1 MTDYRQFATGVFGR
15 PTNKT
20 AIGWSGDASRDYLS
34 STLFIAAL
42 FHGVVIMGV
51 TFTSGDDLFR
61 SEDATSLE
69 VVLLTNDY
77 EDLAEPE
84 HASYLAEKNLTG
96 AGTTQEDV
104 PVKVAYGQ
112 KLEQVMPGPEQDGT
126 MDYREQG
133 QRKPTEQ
140 LMLDSNEAAEVIAML
155 EKQAETDPD
164 ILMRTGLSGE
174 SNPIEVMADPDE
186 VTQLRSPRP
195 RELIISANT
204 RESRIAGYLDGW
216 KRKVERV
223 GTINFPKVAKSGAAS
238 RNPTLEVA
246 IAADGNL
253 EEVRLLSSSG
263 NRQLDQAAMDIL
275 RMSAPFESFPEFL
288 QQDYDS
294 LRFAYEWQ
302 FSGNISNLRAAPESR

>member
-1 MTDYRQFATGVFGR
+1 MADYRQYLTGAYQA
-15 PTNKT
+15 PMKQT
-20 AIGWSGDASRDYLS
+20 AIGWSGDASRDHLS

-42 FHGVVIMGV
+42 IHGVLIMGV
-51 TFTSGDDLFR
+51 TFTAGDDLFR
-61 SEDATSLE
+61 QENATSLE
-69 VVLLTNDY
+69 VVLLTGDY

-84 HASYLAEKNLTG
+84 HASYLADKNLAG

-104 PVKVAYGQ
+104 QVKVAYGQ
-112 KLEQVMPGPEQDGT
+112 QPQQVMPGQEQDGS
-126 MDYREQG
+126 MDYRKRG

-140 LMLDSNEAAEVIAML
+140 LMISSNSSEDLIAIL
-155 EKQAETDPD
+155 EKQAESDPE
-164 ILMRTGLSGE
+164 IRLRTGMSGE
-174 SNPIEVMADPDE
+174 SNPVEIMADPDE

-223 GTINFPKVAKSGAAS
+223 GTMNFPQAAQAGVAKN
-238 RNPTLEVA
+238 NPTLEVA
-246 IAADGNL
+246 IASDGDL
-253 EEVRLLSSSG
+253 IEVRLLSTSG
-263 NRQLDQAAMDIL
+263 NRGLDQAAMDIL
-275 RMSAPFESFPEFL
+275 RMSAPFEAFPDFL

-302 FSGNISNLRAAPESR
+302 FSGNISGIRAKP